1 MHANK
6 KLANLT
12 VFVKIFFEAG
22 LPECISD
29 SLAVQYNQIAV
40 THECF
45 KDILQR
51 RCHGPEIGT
60 TKQLN

>member
-22 LPECISD
+22 LPGCISD
-29 SLAVQYNQIAV
+29 SLAVQYNQINNAV

-51 RCHGPEIGT
+51 RLVT
-60 TKQLN
+60 LS